1 MKVIRAFL
9 MSFSMFCS
17 IPCPIRFW
25 DEELRPLMTAVLPL
39 VLLVIWAVRL
49 FILGKTKLEEDL
61 LPKAKESV
69 AEAVR
74 VRQRRAWEKRH
85 LKKKE

>member
-1 MKVIRAFL
+1 MKKALAFL
-9 MSFSMFCS
+9 TALVLLLCAMA
-17 IPCPIRFW
+17 
-25 DEELRPLMTAVLPL
+25 TAVLPL

-61 LPKAKESV
+61 LPKARDNV
-69 AEAVR
+69 AEAIR

>member
-1 MKVIRAFL
+1 MLTESQCQLI
-9 MSFSMFCS
+9 
-17 IPCPIRFW
+17 
-25 DEELRPLMTAVLPL
+25 EQELTGSVEDWCLVLLLCAMVTAVLPL
-39 VLLVIWAVRL
+39 ALLVIWAVRL
-49 FILGKTKLEEDL
+49 LIMGKTRLEEDL
-61 LPKAKESV
+61 LPKARDNV

>member
-1 MKVIRAFL
+1 MLLLCAMV
-9 MSFSMFCS
+9 
-17 IPCPIRFW
+17 
-25 DEELRPLMTAVLPL
+25 TAVLPL

-49 FILGKTKLEEDL
+49 FILGKTKVEEDL
-61 LPKAKESV
+61 LPKAKDNVE
-69 AEAVR
+69 EAIR

>member
-1 MKVIRAFL
+1 MLLLCAMV
-9 MSFSMFCS
+9 
-17 IPCPIRFW
+17 
-25 DEELRPLMTAVLPL
+25 TAVLPL

-61 LPKAKESV
+61 LPKARDSV

>member
-1 MKVIRAFL
+1 M
-9 MSFSMFCS
+9 
-17 IPCPIRFW
+17 
-25 DEELRPLMTAVLPL
+25 
-39 VLLVIWAVRL
+39 LVIWAVRL

-61 LPKAKESV
+61 LPKARDNV
-69 AEAVR
+69 AEAIR

>member
-1 MKVIRAFL
+1 MILFYLLLAALAALILV
-9 MSFSMFCS
+9 
-17 IPCPIRFW
+17 
-25 DEELRPLMTAVLPL
+25 

-61 LPKAKESV
+61 LPKARDNV
-69 AEAVR
+69 AEAIR
-74 VRQRRAWEKRH
+74 VRQRRAWERRH

>member
-1 MKVIRAFL
+1 MKKALAFL
-9 MSFSMFCS
+9 TALVLLLCAMV
-17 IPCPIRFW
+17 
-25 DEELRPLMTAVLPL
+25 TAVLPL

-61 LPKAKESV
+61 LPKARDNV
-69 AEAVR
+69 AEAIR
-74 VRQRRAWEKRH
+74 VRQRRAWERRH